1 MKKIYQIA
9 DNHKKLEAQ
18 KTNDVLDS
26 QIELIEDLENDILQS
41 IAPGNLYLFKQWE
54 KDSKS
59 NIDIPLDLFP
69 KLFRDYGKE
78 LKFILNSFFPIFV

>member
-26 QIELIEDLENDILQS
+26 QIELIEDLENDILHLKE
-41 IAPGNLYLFKQWE
+41 IE
-54 KDSKS
+54 C
-59 NIDIPLDLFP
+59 
-69 KLFRDYGKE
+69 KLQK
-78 LKFILNSFFPIFV
+78 V